1 MADTEAVDDVTKT
14 QVNEALERILAS
26 EDFAASPRLSEML
39 SFVVQRSL
47 EGRTARL
54 KAFNIAHHVFG
65 RDESFDATTDPL
77 VRVQASR
84 LRKAI
89 ERYYL
94 TTGAYDR
101 VRISIPK
108 GGYAAKFSIDDA
120 ARLPDAIRV
129 HSATREPTIAVVP
142 FDMVSDGAE
151 NSYFARGITVDL
163 ATRITE
169 YENLHVINWYS
180 TDEYDASGKD
190 YGRMGNELGAR
201 FVLSGTVQRE
211 NSHLHVSASLIDSA
225 SGEMLWSKSYDREL
239 SSIDILQIQDE
250 IARQVVARLADRY
263 GVIPRL
269 LEKESKGKTSPD
281 LEAYD
286 AVLRFYHYNTHLGS
300 DNYQWAKRALEH
312 AIRLDPDYSLA
323 LASLAELSWDNYVL
337 RYEEPYD
344 CLGRAYDYARRAV
357 ASDPES
363 QAAWYAMAFVSFL
376 RKEND
381 ACLEAANRVLELSP
395 KRPYYIGTAGFV
407 IALAGEWQRGLDLIG
422 TAKDLNPFHPTWLDF
437 APFAYH
443 YFAGEYEQA
452 IAFANTITA
461 PGIAWDPLAR
471 MNALFNLGRNGQAV
485 AAYEEL
491 RTCHPDFDTY
501 ARDYIG
507 HLIFKASDADSF
519 YETYRRVSE
528 LAAD

>member
-1 MADTEAVDDVTKT
+1 
-14 QVNEALERILAS
+14 
-26 EDFAASPRLSEML
+26 ML
-39 SFVVQRSL
+39 SFIVQRSL

-120 ARLPDAIRV
+120 ARLPGATCV
-129 HSATREPTIAVVP
+129 HFATGGPTIAVVP
-142 FDMVSDGAE
+142 FDMVTNGPD

-163 ATRITE
+163 ATRISE
-169 YENLHVINWYS
+169 YENLHVINWHS
-180 TDEYDASGKD
+180 SDDYDATGKD
-190 YGRMGNELGAR
+190 YARIGNELGAR
-201 FVLSGTVQRE
+201 FVLRGTVQRE
-211 NSHLHVSASLIDSA
+211 NMRLHVSTSLIESG
-225 SGEMLWSKSYDREL
+225 SGEMLWSRSYDREL
-239 SSIDILQIQDE
+239 SSEDILEIQNE
-250 IARQVVARLADRY
+250 IARHVVARLAGRY

-269 LEKESKGKTSPD
+269 LEKESKGKNSPD

-286 AVLRFYHYNTHLGS
+286 AVLRFYHYNSHLGT
-300 DNYQWAKRALEH
+300 DNYQWARRGLEH
-312 AIRLDPDYSLA
+312 AIQLDPDYSLA
-323 LASLAELSWDNYVL
+323 LASLSELSWDNYIL

-344 CLGRAYDYARRAV
+344 SLEQAHDYARRAI
-357 ASDPES
+357 ATDPEC
-363 QAAWYAMAFVSFL
+363 QPAWYAMAFVSFL
-376 RKEND
+376 RKEKD
-381 ACLEAANRVLELSP
+381 ACLQAANRALALNP
-395 KRPYYIGTAGFV
+395 TRPYSIATAGFV
-407 IALAGEWQRGLDLIG
+407 MALTGEWQRGLDLLKQ
-422 TAKDLNPFHPTWLDF
+422 AEDLNPFHPTWLNF

-452 IAFANTITA
+452 LEFADKMRA
-461 PGIAWDPLAR
+461 PGVAWDPLSR
-471 MNALFNLGRNGQAV
+471 MNALFNLDRNGQAV
-485 AAYEEL
+485 TAYEEL
-491 RTCHPDFDTY
+491 HDDHPDFDAY
-501 ARDYIG
+501 ARHYIG
-507 HLIFKASDADSF
+507 HLIFEASDADSF